1 MLESY
6 KGLMVDDLGQRAD
19 EGRAKQRYAGDRCT
33 KPLTPGFP
41 NGETQYRL
49 CCITAISRGKPVN

>member
-19 EGRAKQRYAGDRCT
+19 EGRDKQRYAGVRST
-33 KPLTPGFP
+33 NPMSLGFP
-41 NGETQYRL
+41 NGETRHIL
-49 CCITAISRGKPVN
+49 

>member
-19 EGRAKQRYAGDRCT
+19 EGRDKQRYAGFRST
-33 KPLTPGFP
+33 NPLRPGFP
-41 NGETQYRL
+41 NGETRYEL
-49 CCITAISRGKPVN
+49 NHITVKQG